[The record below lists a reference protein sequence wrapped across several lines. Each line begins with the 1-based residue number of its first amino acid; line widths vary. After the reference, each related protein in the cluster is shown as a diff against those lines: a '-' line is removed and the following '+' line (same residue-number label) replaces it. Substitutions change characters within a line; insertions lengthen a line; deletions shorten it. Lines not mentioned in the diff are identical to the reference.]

1 MEVSKVINLILS
13 TITTCTVI
21 FTFYQLKVN
30 QKQLHLSTITKC
42 IIDFRN
48 LGILTKETNDP
59 VVLNHYI
66 DLTNEELFYFQH
78 KYIPEEVSKE
88 WIDGMISFM
97 PMTNRKHEILN
108 ADYCVT
114 HLALQRNEYLKGFP
128 RVQNAFE
135 ISGEYDFDLI
145 YSRDED
151 QRLKSTGERKKLI
164 KEILK
169 NIHRFDWFD

>member
-1 MEVSKVINLILS
+1 MEVSNVINLILS

-42 IIDFRN
+42 IMDFRN
-48 LGILTKETNDP
+48 LGILSKETNDP

-66 DLTNEELFYFQH
+66 DFTNEELFYFQH
-78 KYIPEEVSKE
+78 KYIPREVSKE
-88 WIDGMISFM
+88 WIDGMVAFI
-97 PMTNRKHEILN
+97 PITNPKHEILN
-108 ADYCVT
+108 ADYCIKQ
-114 HLALQRNEYLKGFP
+114 LALQRNKFLKGFP

-145 YSRDED
+145 YCRDED
-151 QRLKSTGERKKLI
+151 QRLESARERKKLI
-164 KEILK
+164 KEILQ
-169 NIHRFDWFD
+169 NIDRFNWFD